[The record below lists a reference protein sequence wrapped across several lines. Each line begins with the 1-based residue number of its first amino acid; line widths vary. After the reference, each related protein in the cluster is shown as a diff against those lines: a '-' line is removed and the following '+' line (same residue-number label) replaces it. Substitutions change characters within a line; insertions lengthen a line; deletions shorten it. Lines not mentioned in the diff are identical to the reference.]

1 MSAAA
6 TILRK
11 TILAELA
18 AYGSEVTQPTLLL
31 LVQQRLPKITLA
43 DLRAE
48 LTWLRDRELA
58 VSTDDTFEPENR
70 DARIWAITKAGEL
83 ALKK

>member
-1 MSAAA
+1 MNS
-6 TILRK
+6 TLIRK

-31 LVQQRLPKITLA
+31 LVQQRLPKVALA
-43 DLRAE
+43 DLRDE
-48 LTWLRDRELA
+48 LAWLRDRDLVA
-58 VSTDDTFEPENR
+58 YTADTFEPENR
-70 DARIWAITKAGEL
+70 DARIWVITKAGEL

>member
-1 MSAAA
+1 VSTAA

-18 AYGSEVTQPTLLL
+18 NYGSEVTQPTLLL

-43 DLRAE
+43 DLRGE
-48 LTWLRDRELA
+48 LDWLRDRDLA
-58 VSTDDTFEPENR
+58 ASTADTFEPDNR